1 MLSLLSSSPVARIAD
16 AAKRLRAL
24 KGLQRA
30 AAAFGF
36 GLLGA
41 LAFPRTNLTPV
52 LWVSFP
58 ALIFLLQGT
67 ANWRQAFITGW
78 SFAFGFLMLALYWIA
93 ASMFVDIASFWW
105 AVPLAVAGL
114 PAAFAIYY
122 GIAAALAHRMGLK
135 GLSGALTLALLWFL
149 ADYVRGHAF
158 TGFPW
163 DLVGHGWSIVLPIL
177 QITSIIGIYGL
188 TLLTLITICL
198 PATLA
203 DKNKHSRAAVAGSL
217 LLFALIAIWGEAR
230 LMQAKD
236 DVVPNVRLRL
246 VQPNIDQSQKWLS
259 SARENHFRH
268 LLDLTSAPGLKPV
281 THIVWPET
289 AATYYLMEEPARR
302 HDIAAHL
309 PKGGALL
316 TGLIRRNMDEA
327 GQIHYY
333 NSLIAVDGKA
343 NVVAGYDKFH
353 LVPFGEYIPF
363 RTILPLRALATF
375 GTDFSS
381 GEGPR
386 SLRVT
391 GLPSFSPLICYEI
404 IFPGEVE
411 DRADPP
417 HFLLNVTNDGW
428 YGNTSGPYQH
438 FAVARIRAIEEG
450 RPLVRA
456 ANTGISGVMD
466 SYGRVTARLG
476 LGETGF
482 VDADVPEVLNGT
494 LFSQYG
500 GRGLWLIFGLFSIA
514 LIYIRIKRK

>member
-1 MLSLLSSSPVARIAD
+1 MFPSSPVSPVAK
-16 AAKRLRAL
+16 AAARLRAL
-24 KGLQRA
+24 KGWRRA
-30 AAAFGF
+30 GMAFAF

-58 ALIFLLQGT
+58 ALIFILQGAT
-67 ANWRQAFITGW
+67 NWRQAFIVGW

-122 GIAAALAHRMGLK
+122 GIAAALAHRAGLK
-135 GLSGALTLALLWFL
+135 GLSGALTFALLWFL
-149 ADYVRGHAF
+149 ADYARGHLF

-163 DLVGHGWSIVLPIL
+163 DLVGHGWSGVLPVL
-177 QITSIIGIYGL
+177 QITSAIGIYGL
-188 TLLTLITICL
+188 TFLTLIAACL
-198 PATLA
+198 PAALA
-203 DKNKHSRAAVAGSL
+203 DKNKYGRTAVAGSL
-217 LLFALIAIWGEAR
+217 LFFALVAVWGETR
-230 LMQAKD
+230 LTQAKD

-246 VQPNIDQSQKWLS
+246 VQPNIDQAQKWLAS
-259 SARENHFRH
+259 ERESHFRH
-268 LLDLTSAPGLKPV
+268 LLDLSSEPGLRPV
-281 THIVWPET
+281 THIIWPET
-289 AATYYLMEEPARR
+289 AAAYYLAEEPARR
-302 HDIAAHL
+302 YDIAAKV
-309 PKGGALL
+309 PRDGAII
-316 TGLIRRNMDEA
+316 TGVIRRAMGEA
-327 GQIHYY
+327 GQVHFY
-333 NSLIAVDGKA
+333 NSLIAIDGQA

-363 RTILPLRALATF
+363 RSGIPIRALATF
-375 GTDFSS
+375 GSDFSA

-391 GLPSFSPLICYEI
+391 GLPPFSPLICYEI

-411 DRADPP
+411 DRNDPP

-450 RPLVRA
+450 VPLVRA
-456 ANTGISGVMD
+456 ANTGISAIVD
-466 SYGRVTARLG
+466 SYGRVRAKLG

-482 VDADVPEVLNGT
+482 VDGDLPAPLAGTPFADYGDWPTGLLVGF
-494 LFSQYG
+494 LF
-500 GRGLWLIFGLFSIA
+500 IC
-514 LIYIRIKRK
+514 LIYKRIIRN